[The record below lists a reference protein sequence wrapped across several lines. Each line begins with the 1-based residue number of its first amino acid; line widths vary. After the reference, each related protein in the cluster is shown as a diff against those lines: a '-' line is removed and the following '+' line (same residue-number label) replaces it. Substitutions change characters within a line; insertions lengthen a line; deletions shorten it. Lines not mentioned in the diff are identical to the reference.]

1 MKCFMSSLL
10 GLKLPAQEG
19 NEVCEP
25 LPPLVRS
32 LIGGSIFLLM
42 MLVFLCST
50 SGN

>member
-1 MKCFMSSLL
+1 MKCFLSSLL

-32 LIGGSIFLLM
+32 LIASVVFLTM

-50 SGN
+50 SGQ